1 MIQDAMDRRN
11 DQERR
16 ILLKT
21 QDQQLV
27 HRAVHG
33 AGLSPWEA
41 EVLVETVE
49 EVYFAQGPTQ
59 TIRAGQM
66 RYECVTADE
75 PPGKTLSDCRLIGVV
90 LTVLHRDDPFQD
102 TLGVR
107 QQRIC
112 RLCEEAREQGGLLS
126 QEDLARILMCDQRTI
141 RRAIRQLR
149 ENGIEVPTRGQQKDI
164 GPTVSHKGVA
174 IHHWM
179 EGAEPFD
186 VAGKIHHSLGAVERY
201 LHTFSRVT
209 FLLEKAFAP
218 LEIGL
223 TVGISMAQVKV
234 YTQLYRHY
242 RPKRQ
247 YQQRFEE
254 IQLIGQQYYDAFD
267 EKKEAIL
274 RPASSK
280 NGRRMR

>member
-1 MIQDAMDRRN
+1 M
-11 DQERR
+11 
-16 ILLKT
+16 
-21 QDQQLV
+21 
-27 HRAVHG
+27 
-33 AGLSPWEA
+33 LS
-41 EVLVETVE
+41 
-49 EVYFAQGPTQ
+49 
-59 TIRAGQM
+59 
-66 RYECVTADE
+66 EC
-75 PPGKTLSDCRLIGVV
+75 SLIGVV
-90 LTVLHRDDPFQD
+90 LTVLHRDDPFLD
-102 TLGVR
+102 TLAVR

-149 ENGIEVPTRGQQKDI
+149 EDGIEVPTRGQQKDI

-209 FLLEKAFAP
+209 FLLQKAFAR

-223 TVGISMAQVKV
+223 TVGISMAQVNV
-234 YTQLYRHY
+234 YSQLYRHY

-247 YQQRFEE
+247 YRQRFDE
-254 IQLIGQQYYDAFD
+254 IQLMGQQYYDAFG
-267 EKKEAIL
+267 ERRGAIS
-274 RPASSK
+274 RPESSK
-280 NGRRMR
+280 